1 MKEEFNKDIGN
12 LKKKESNKNPG
23 NIKFL
28 KSIES
33 TVENHSSRL
42 EPVEVRITGLKDKTD
57 IKEKNE
63 EFLDKRLKIYEKNMP
78 EPCDSIKRP
87 NL

>member
-57 IKEKNE
+57 IKEKNRRI
-63 EFLDKRLKIYEKNMP
+63 LRQKAQDL
-78 EPCDSIKRP
+78 
-87 NL
+87 